1 MARIALIVLFK
12 MMVVHPLHADPI
24 GDISELKGFGQIVR
38 DQPYPAI
45 LDFNIESYDNV
56 QTRAGRIAITFLDNT
71 QVRLTEHSNL
81 VIDEYIYTPDN
92 SSMSL
97 KFASGTIRYIS
108 GALNKKKVK
117 LTTDSAEIAI
127 LGTDFTVTTTEFGS
141 SLIILL
147 PDEFG
152 NASGEIIVSTGAGQV
167 TLNQPYQ
174 ATTTSVFESAP
185 TKPVT
190 LAINLNFIDN
200 MLIINPPKEVVEQEE
215 QVANQSADYLD
226 YNELDVDLLN
236 EDFLKLDEDFEF
248 TELDI
253 DYLDVNFLEDLLDV
267 LDALDTGE
275 EQDQLA
281 INLESANISGTS
293 IGQDTET
300 QITTFIQGERLT
312 MQRVVNQQAYLDLD
326 SGGAYTVIFI
336 QDGISRTVKIN
347 GGSSSSITITQN
359 P

>member
-1 MARIALIVLFK
+1 MARIALIVLCK
-12 MMVVHPLHADPI
+12 MMVALPLHADTI
-24 GDISELKGFGQIVR
+24 GDITELKGFGQIVR
-38 DQPYPAI
+38 DQPYPAM
-45 LDFNIESYDNV
+45 LDFDIESYDNV
-56 QTRAGRIAITFLDNT
+56 QTRAGRVAITFLDNT
-71 QVRLTEHSNL
+71 EVRLTEHSNL
-81 VIDEYIYTPDN
+81 VIDEYIYNQNN

-97 KFASGTIRYIS
+97 KFASGTIRFIS
-108 GALNKKKVK
+108 GALNKQKVK

-127 LGTDFTVTTTEFGS
+127 LGTDFTVTTTEFGA

-152 NASGEIIVSTGAGQV
+152 NASGEIVVSTGAGQV

-190 LAINLNFIDN
+190 LDITLDFIDN
-200 MLIINPPKEVVEQEE
+200 MLIINPPKEVVAQAEESEQ
-215 QVANQSADYLD
+215 QTADYLD

-267 LDALDTGE
+267 LDALATE

-281 INLESANISGTS
+281 INLESTSVSGTS

-300 QITTFIQGERLT
+300 QITTFIQGERLS

-326 SGGAYTVIFI
+326 SSGAYTVIFI
-336 QDGISRTVKIN
+336 QDGVSRTVKIN

>member
-1 MARIALIVLFK
+1 MARIALSVLCK
-12 MMVVHPLHADPI
+12 MMVALPLHADTI

-38 DQPYPAI
+38 DQTYPAV
-45 LDFNIESYDNV
+45 LDFAIESYDNV
-56 QTRAGRIAITFLDNT
+56 QTRAGRVAITFLDNT

-81 VIDEYIYTPDN
+81 GIDEYIYNQNN

-97 KFASGTIRYIS
+97 KFASGTIRFIS
-108 GALNKKKVK
+108 GALDKQKVK

-147 PDEFG
+147 PDQFG
-152 NASGEIIVSTGAGQV
+152 YASGEIIVSTRAGQV

-190 LAINLNFIDN
+190 LDITLDFIDN
-200 MLIINPPKEVVEQEE
+200 MLIINPPEEVVVQEE
-215 QVANQSADYLD
+215 ESRQQTDYLD
-226 YNELDVDLLN
+226 YNELDVDLLA

-253 DYLDVNFLEDLLDV
+253 DYLDVNFLENLLNV
-267 LDALDTGE
+267 LDALDTVE

-300 QITTFIQGERLT
+300 QITTFIQGERLS

-326 SGGAYTVIFI
+326 SSGAYTVIFI
-336 QDGISRTVKIN
+336 QDGVSKTVKIN

>member
-1 MARIALIVLFK
+1 MARIALIVLCK
-12 MMVVHPLHADPI
+12 MMVALPLHADTI
-24 GDISELKGFGQIVR
+24 GDITELKGFGQIVR
-38 DQPYPAI
+38 DQPYPAM
-45 LDFNIESYDNV
+45 LDFDIESYDNV
-56 QTRAGRIAITFLDNT
+56 QTRAGRVAITFLDNT
-71 QVRLTEHSNL
+71 EVRLTEHSNL
-81 VIDEYIYTPDN
+81 VIDEYIYNQNN

-97 KFASGTIRYIS
+97 KFASGTIRFIS
-108 GALNKKKVK
+108 GALDKQKVK
-117 LTTDSAEIAI
+117 LSTPTAEIAI
-127 LGTDFTVTTTEFGS
+127 LGTEFVVTTSEYGA
-141 SLIILL
+141 SLIILM
-147 PDEFG
+147 PSVSGD
-152 NASGEIIVSTGAGQV
+152 ASGEIVVSTGAGQV

-185 TKPVT
+185 TKPVILDIT
-190 LAINLNFIDN
+190 TDFIDN
-200 MLIINPPKEVVEQEE
+200 MLIISPPKEIVAQAEE
-215 QVANQSADYLD
+215 SRQQTTDYLD
-226 YNELDVDLLN
+226 YNDLDVDLLN

-267 LDALDTGE
+267 LDALATE

-281 INLESANISGTS
+281 INLESTSVSGTS

-300 QITTFIQGERLT
+300 QITTFIQGERLS

-326 SGGAYTVIFI
+326 SSGAYTVIFI
-336 QDGISRTVKIN
+336 QDGVSRTVKIN

>member
-1 MARIALIVLFK
+1 MARIALIVLCK
-12 MMVVHPLHADPI
+12 MMVVLPLHADTI
-24 GDISELKGFGQIVR
+24 GDITELKGFGQIVR
-38 DQPYPAI
+38 DQPYPAM
-45 LDFNIESYDNV
+45 LDFDIESYDNV
-56 QTRAGRIAITFLDNT
+56 QTRAGRVAITFLDNT
-71 QVRLTEHSNL
+71 EVRLTEHSNL
-81 VIDEYIYTPDN
+81 VIDEYIYNQNN

-97 KFASGTIRYIS
+97 KFASGTIRFIS
-108 GALNKKKVK
+108 GALNKQKVK

-127 LGTDFTVTTTEFGS
+127 LGTDFTVTTTEFGA

-152 NASGEIIVSTGAGQV
+152 NASGEIVVSTGAGQV

-190 LAINLNFIDN
+190 LDITLDFIDN
-200 MLIINPPKEVVEQEE
+200 MLIINPPKEVVAQAEESEQ
-215 QVANQSADYLD
+215 QTADYLD

-267 LDALDTGE
+267 LDALATE

-281 INLESANISGTS
+281 INLESANVSGTS

-300 QITTFIQGERLT
+300 QITTFIQGERLS

-326 SGGAYTVIFI
+326 SSGAYTVIFI
-336 QDGISRTVKIN
+336 QDGVSRTVKIN

>member
-1 MARIALIVLFK
+1 MARIALIVLCK
-12 MMVVHPLHADPI
+12 MMVALPLHADTI
-24 GDISELKGFGQIVR
+24 GDITELKGFGQIVR
-38 DQPYPAI
+38 DQPYPAM
-45 LDFNIESYDNV
+45 LDFDIESYDNV
-56 QTRAGRIAITFLDNT
+56 QTRAGRVAITFLDNT
-71 QVRLTEHSNL
+71 EVRLTEHSNL
-81 VIDEYIYTPDN
+81 VIDEYIYNQNN

-97 KFASGTIRYIS
+97 KFASGTIRFIS
-108 GALNKKKVK
+108 GALNKQKVK

-127 LGTDFTVTTTEFGS
+127 LGTDFTVTTTEFGA

-152 NASGEIIVSTGAGQV
+152 EASGEIVVSTGAGQV

-190 LAINLNFIDN
+190 LDITLDFIDN
-200 MLIINPPKEVVEQEE
+200 MLIINPPKEVVAQAEESEQ
-215 QVANQSADYLD
+215 QTADYLD

-267 LDALDTGE
+267 LDALATE

-281 INLESANISGTS
+281 INLESASVSGTS

-300 QITTFIQGERLT
+300 QITTFIQGERLS

-326 SGGAYTVIFI
+326 SSGAYTVIFI
-336 QDGISRTVKIN
+336 QDGVSRTVKIN

>member
-12 MMVVHPLHADPI
+12 MMVVHPLHADSI

-147 PDEFG
+147 P
-152 NASGEIIVSTGAGQV
+152 
-167 TLNQPYQ
+167 
-174 ATTTSVFESAP
+174 
-185 TKPVT
+185 
-190 LAINLNFIDN
+190 
-200 MLIINPPKEVVEQEE
+200 
-215 QVANQSADYLD
+215 VA
-226 YNELDVDLLN
+226 
-236 EDFLKLDEDFEF
+236 
-248 TELDI
+248 
-253 DYLDVNFLEDLLDV
+253 
-267 LDALDTGE
+267 
-275 EQDQLA
+275 
-281 INLESANISGTS
+281 
-293 IGQDTET
+293 
-300 QITTFIQGERLT
+300 
-312 MQRVVNQQAYLDLD
+312 
-326 SGGAYTVIFI
+326 
-336 QDGISRTVKIN
+336 
-347 GGSSSSITITQN
+347 
-359 P
+359 

>member
-1 MARIALIVLFK
+1 
-12 MMVVHPLHADPI
+12 MMVVHPLHADSI

-190 LAINLNFIDN
+190 LDITLDFIDN
-200 MLIINPPKEVVEQEE
+200 MLIINPPKEVVTQEE
-215 QVANQSADYLD
+215 ESRQQSTDYLD

-267 LDALDTGE
+267 LDALDTE

-281 INLESANISGTS
+281 INLESASISGTS

>member
-1 MARIALIVLFK
+1 MARIALIVLCK
-12 MMVVHPLHADPI
+12 MMVALPLHADTI
-24 GDISELKGFGQIVR
+24 GDITELKGFGQIVR
-38 DQPYPAI
+38 DQPYPAM
-45 LDFNIESYDNV
+45 LDFDIESYDNV
-56 QTRAGRIAITFLDNT
+56 QTRAGRVAITFLDNT
-71 QVRLTEHSNL
+71 EVRLTEHSNL
-81 VIDEYIYTPDN
+81 VIDEYIYNQNN

-97 KFASGTIRYIS
+97 KFASGTIRFIS
-108 GALNKKKVK
+108 GALNKQKVK

-127 LGTDFTVTTTEFGS
+127 LGTDFTVTTTEFGA

-152 NASGEIIVSTGAGQV
+152 NASGEIVVSTGAGQV

-190 LAINLNFIDN
+190 LDITLDFIDN
-200 MLIINPPKEVVEQEE
+200 MLIINPPKEVVAQAEESEQ
-215 QVANQSADYLD
+215 QTADYLD

-267 LDALDTGE
+267 LDALATE

-281 INLESANISGTS
+281 INLESASVSGTS

-300 QITTFIQGERLT
+300 QITTFIQGERLS

-326 SGGAYTVIFI
+326 SSGAYTVIFI
-336 QDGISRTVKIN
+336 QDGVSRTVKIN

>member
-1 MARIALIVLFK
+1 MARIALIVLYK
-12 MMVVHPLHADPI
+12 ATVLLQLHAEPI
-24 GDISELKGFGQIVR
+24 GDITELKGFGQIVR
-38 DQPYPAI
+38 DQPYPAM
-45 LDFNIESYDNV
+45 LDFDIESYDNV
-56 QTRAGRIAITFLDNT
+56 QTRAGRVAITFLDNT
-71 QVRLTEHSNL
+71 EVRLTEHSNL
-81 VIDEYIYTPDN
+81 VIDEYIYNQNN

-97 KFASGTIRYIS
+97 KFASGTIRFIS
-108 GALNKKKVK
+108 GAFNKQKVK

-127 LGTDFTVTTTEFGS
+127 LGTDFTVTTTEFGA

-152 NASGEIIVSTGAGQV
+152 NASGEIVVSTGAGQV

-190 LAINLNFIDN
+190 LDITLDFIDN
-200 MLIINPPKEVVEQEE
+200 MLIINPPKEVVAQAEESEQ
-215 QVANQSADYLD
+215 QTADYLD

-267 LDALDTGE
+267 LDALATE

-281 INLESANISGTS
+281 INLESASVSGTS

-300 QITTFIQGERLT
+300 QITTLIQGERLS

-326 SGGAYTVIFI
+326 SSGAYTVIFI
-336 QDGISRTVKIN
+336 QDGVSRTVKIN

>member
-1 MARIALIVLFK
+1 MARIALFVLCK
-12 MMVVHPLHADPI
+12 MMVVHPLHADTI

-38 DQPYPAI
+38 DQPYPAV
-45 LDFNIESYDNV
+45 LDFAIESYDNV
-56 QTRAGRIAITFLDNT
+56 QTRAGRVAITFLDNT

-81 VIDEYIYTPDN
+81 VIDEYIYNQNN

-97 KFASGTIRYIS
+97 KFASGTIRFIS
-108 GALNKKKVK
+108 GALDKQKVK

-147 PDEFG
+147 PDQFG

-190 LAINLNFIDN
+190 LDITLDFIDN
-200 MLIINPPKEVVEQEE
+200 MLIINPPKEVVVQEE
-215 QVANQSADYLD
+215 ESRQQADYLD
-226 YNELDVDLLN
+226 YNELDVDLLA

-267 LDALDTGE
+267 LDALATE
-275 EQDQLA
+275 EEDQLA

-300 QITTFIQGERLT
+300 QITTLIQGERLS

-326 SGGAYTVIFI
+326 SSGAYTVIFI
-336 QDGISRTVKIN
+336 QDGVSKTVKIN

>member
-1 MARIALIVLFK
+1 MARIALIVLCK
-12 MMVVHPLHADPI
+12 MMVALPLHADTI
-24 GDISELKGFGQIVR
+24 GDITELKGFGQIVR
-38 DQPYPAI
+38 DQPYPAM
-45 LDFNIESYDNV
+45 LDFDIESYDNV
-56 QTRAGRIAITFLDNT
+56 QTRAGRVAITFLDNT
-71 QVRLTEHSNL
+71 EVRLTEHSNL
-81 VIDEYIYTPDN
+81 VIDEYIYNQNN

-97 KFASGTIRYIS
+97 KFASGTIRFIS
-108 GALNKKKVK
+108 GALNKQKVK

-127 LGTDFTVTTTEFGS
+127 LGTDFTVTTTEFGA

-152 NASGEIIVSTGAGQV
+152 NASGEIVVSTGAGQV

-190 LAINLNFIDN
+190 LDITLDFIDN
-200 MLIINPPKEVVEQEE
+200 MLIINPPKEVVAQAEESEQ
-215 QVANQSADYLD
+215 QTADYLD

-253 DYLDVNFLEDLLDV
+253 DYLNVNFLEDLLDV
-267 LDALDTGE
+267 LDALATE

-281 INLESANISGTS
+281 INLESASVSGTS

-300 QITTFIQGERLT
+300 QITTYIQGERLS

-326 SGGAYTVIFI
+326 SSGAYTVIFI
-336 QDGISRTVKIN
+336 QDGVSRTVKIN

>member
-1 MARIALIVLFK
+1 MARIALIVLCK
-12 MMVVHPLHADPI
+12 MMVVLPLHADTI
-24 GDISELKGFGQIVR
+24 GDITELKGFGQIVR
-38 DQPYPAI
+38 DQPYPAM
-45 LDFNIESYDNV
+45 LDFDIESYDNV
-56 QTRAGRIAITFLDNT
+56 QTRAGRVAITFLDNT
-71 QVRLTEHSNL
+71 EVRLTEHSNL
-81 VIDEYIYTPDN
+81 VIDEYIYNQNN

-97 KFASGTIRYIS
+97 KFASGTIRFIS
-108 GALNKKKVK
+108 GALNKQKVK

-127 LGTDFTVTTTEFGS
+127 LGTDFTVTTTEFGA

-152 NASGEIIVSTGAGQV
+152 NASGEIVVSTGAGQV

-190 LAINLNFIDN
+190 LDITLDFIDN
-200 MLIINPPKEVVEQEE
+200 MLIINPPKEVVAQAEESEQ
-215 QVANQSADYLD
+215 QTADYLD

-267 LDALDTGE
+267 LDALATE

-281 INLESANISGTS
+281 INLESASVSGTS

-300 QITTFIQGERLT
+300 QITTFIQGERLS

-326 SGGAYTVIFI
+326 SSGAYTVIFI
-336 QDGISRTVKIN
+336 QDGVSRTVKIN

>member
-12 MMVVHPLHADPI
+12 MMVVHPLHADSI

-190 LAINLNFIDN
+190 LDITLDFIDN
-200 MLIINPPKEVVEQEE
+200 MLIINPPKEVVTQEE
-215 QVANQSADYLD
+215 ETRQQSTDYLD

-267 LDALDTGE
+267 LDALDTE

-281 INLESANISGTS
+281 INLESASISGTS

>member
-12 MMVVHPLHADPI
+12 MMVVHPLHADSI

-190 LAINLNFIDN
+190 LDITLDFIDN
-200 MLIINPPKEVVEQEE
+200 MLIINPPKEVVTQEE
-215 QVANQSADYLD
+215 ETRQQSTDYLD

-267 LDALDTGE
+267 LDALDTE

-281 INLESANISGTS
+281 INLESASISGTS

-336 QDGISRTVKIN
+336 QDGVSRTVKIN

>member
-1 MARIALIVLFK
+1 MARIALFVLFK
-12 MMVVHPLHADPI
+12 MMVVHPLHADTI

-38 DQPYPAI
+38 DQPYPAV
-45 LDFNIESYDNV
+45 LDFAIESYDNV
-56 QTRAGRIAITFLDNT
+56 QTRAGRVAITFLDNT

-81 VIDEYIYTPDN
+81 VIDEYIYN
-92 SSMSL
+92 QNNNSMSL
-97 KFASGTIRYIS
+97 KFASGTIRFIS
-108 GALNKKKVK
+108 GALDKQKVK

-147 PDEFG
+147 PDQFG

-190 LAINLNFIDN
+190 LDITLDFIDN
-200 MLIINPPKEVVEQEE
+200 MLIINPPKEVVVQEE
-215 QVANQSADYLD
+215 ESRQQTDYLD
-226 YNELDVDLLN
+226 YNELDVDLLA

-267 LDALDTGE
+267 LDALATE
-275 EQDQLA
+275 EEDQLA

-300 QITTFIQGERLT
+300 QITTFIQGERLS

-326 SGGAYTVIFI
+326 SSGAYTVIFI
-336 QDGISRTVKIN
+336 QDGVSKTVKIN

>member
-190 LAINLNFIDN
+190 LAIDLNFIDN

-267 LDALDTGE
+267 LDALDTD

-336 QDGISRTVKIN
+336 QDGVSRTVKIN

>member
-1 MARIALIVLFK
+1 MAPIALFVLFK

-92 SSMSL
+92 SSMRL

-117 LTTDSAEIAI
+117 LSTPSAEIAI
-127 LGTDFTVTTTEFGS
+127 LGTEFVVTTSEYGA
-141 SLIILL
+141 SLIILMPTL
-147 PDEFG
+147 SGDP
-152 NASGEIIVSTGAGQV
+152 SGEIIVSTAAGQV

-185 TKPVT
+185 TKPVILDIT
-190 LAINLNFIDN
+190 TDFIDN
-200 MLIINPPKEVVEQEE
+200 MLIIIPPKEIVAQEE
-215 QVANQSADYLD
+215 ESQQQSTDYLD

-336 QDGISRTVKIN
+336 QDGVSRTVKIN

>member
-1 MARIALIVLFK
+1 MARILAGVFFK
-12 MMVVHPLHADPI
+12 MMVALPLHADTI
-24 GDISELKGFGQIVR
+24 GDITELKGFGQIVR
-38 DQPYPAI
+38 DQPYPAM
-45 LDFNIESYDNV
+45 LDFDIESYDNV
-56 QTRAGRIAITFLDNT
+56 QTRAGRVAITFLDNT
-71 QVRLTEHSNL
+71 EVRLTEHSNL
-81 VIDEYIYTPDN
+81 VIDEYIYNQNN

-97 KFASGTIRYIS
+97 KFASGTIRFIS
-108 GALNKKKVK
+108 GALNKQKVK

-127 LGTDFTVTTTEFGS
+127 LGTDFTVTTTEFGA

-152 NASGEIIVSTGAGQV
+152 NASGEIVVSTGAGQV

-190 LAINLNFIDN
+190 LDITLDFIDN
-200 MLIINPPKEVVEQEE
+200 MLIINPPKEVVAQAEESEQ
-215 QVANQSADYLD
+215 QTADYLD

-267 LDALDTGE
+267 LDALATE

-281 INLESANISGTS
+281 INLESASVSGTS

-300 QITTFIQGERLT
+300 QITTFIQGERLS

-326 SGGAYTVIFI
+326 SSGAYTVIFI
-336 QDGISRTVKIN
+336 QDGVSRTVKIN

>member
-12 MMVVHPLHADPI
+12 MMVVHPLHADSI

-190 LAINLNFIDN
+190 LDITLDFIDN
-200 MLIINPPKEVVEQEE
+200 MLIINPPKEVIAQEE
-215 QVANQSADYLD
+215 ESQQESTDYLD

-267 LDALDTGE
+267 LDALDTD

-336 QDGISRTVKIN
+336 QDGVSRTVKIN

>member
-1 MARIALIVLFK
+1 MVRIALSVLCK
-12 MMVVHPLHADPI
+12 MMVALPLHADTI

-38 DQPYPAI
+38 DQPYPAV
-45 LDFNIESYDNV
+45 LDFAIESYDNV
-56 QTRAGRIAITFLDNT
+56 QTRAGRVAITFLDNT

-81 VIDEYIYTPDN
+81 VIDEYIYN
-92 SSMSL
+92 QNKSSMSL
-97 KFASGTIRYIS
+97 KFASGTIRFIS
-108 GALNKKKVK
+108 GALDKQKVK
-117 LTTDSAEIAI
+117 LSTPSAEIAI
-127 LGTDFTVTTTEFGS
+127 LGTEFVVTTSEYGE

-147 PDEFG
+147 PTLSGDP
-152 NASGEIIVSTGAGQV
+152 SGEIVVSTAAGQV

-185 TKPVT
+185 TKPVILDIT
-190 LAINLNFIDN
+190 TDLIDN
-200 MLIINPPKEVVEQEE
+200 MLIISPPKEIAAQEE
-215 QVANQSADYLD
+215 QSRQQTTDYLD
-226 YNELDVDLLN
+226 YNEIDVDLLS

-248 TELDI
+248 TELDY
-253 DYLDVNFLEDLLDV
+253 DPLTVTFLEDLLDV

-275 EQDQLA
+275 KQDQLA
-281 INLESANISGTS
+281 INLESANLSGTS

-300 QITTFIQGERLT
+300 QITTFIQGGRLS

-326 SGGAYTVIFI
+326 SSGAYTVIFI
-336 QDGISRTVKIN
+336 QDGVSKTVKIN

>member
-1 MARIALIVLFK
+1 MARIALIVLCK
-12 MMVVHPLHADPI
+12 MMVALPLHADTI
-24 GDISELKGFGQIVR
+24 GDITELKGFGQIVR
-38 DQPYPAI
+38 DQPYPAM
-45 LDFNIESYDNV
+45 LDFDIESYDNV
-56 QTRAGRIAITFLDNT
+56 QTRAGRVAITFLDNT
-71 QVRLTEHSNL
+71 EVRLTEHSNL
-81 VIDEYIYTPDN
+81 VIDEYIYNQNN

-97 KFASGTIRYIS
+97 KFASGTIRFIS
-108 GALNKKKVK
+108 GALNKQKVK

-127 LGTDFTVTTTEFGS
+127 LGTDFTVTTTEFGA

-152 NASGEIIVSTGAGQV
+152 NASGEIVVSTGAGQV
-167 TLNQPYQ
+167 ILNQPYQ

-190 LAINLNFIDN
+190 LDITLDFIDN
-200 MLIINPPKEVVEQEE
+200 MLIINPPKEVVAQAEESEQ
-215 QVANQSADYLD
+215 QTADYLD

-267 LDALDTGE
+267 LDALATE

-281 INLESANISGTS
+281 INLESASVSGTS

-300 QITTFIQGERLT
+300 QITTFVQGERLS

-336 QDGISRTVKIN
+336 QDGVSRTVKIN

>member
-12 MMVVHPLHADPI
+12 MMVVHPLHADSI

-190 LAINLNFIDN
+190 LDITLDFIDN
-200 MLIINPPKEVVEQEE
+200 MLIINPPKEVVAQEE
-215 QVANQSADYLD
+215 ESQQESTDYLD

-267 LDALDTGE
+267 LDALDTE

-281 INLESANISGTS
+281 TNLESANISGTS

-336 QDGISRTVKIN
+336 QDGVSRTVKIN

>member
-1 MARIALIVLFK
+1 MARIALIVLCK
-12 MMVVHPLHADPI
+12 MMVALPLHADTI
-24 GDISELKGFGQIVR
+24 GDITELKGFGQIVR
-38 DQPYPAI
+38 DQPYPAM
-45 LDFNIESYDNV
+45 LDFDIESYDNV
-56 QTRAGRIAITFLDNT
+56 QTRAGRVAITFLDNT
-71 QVRLTEHSNL
+71 EVRLTEHSNL
-81 VIDEYIYTPDN
+81 VIDEYIYNQNN

-97 KFASGTIRYIS
+97 KFASGTIRFIS
-108 GALNKKKVK
+108 GALNKQKVK

-127 LGTDFTVTTTEFGS
+127 LGTDFTVTTTEFGA

-152 NASGEIIVSTGAGQV
+152 NASGEIVVSTGAGQV
-167 TLNQPYQ
+167 ILNQPYQ

-190 LAINLNFIDN
+190 LDITLDFIDN
-200 MLIINPPKEVVEQEE
+200 MLIINPPKEVVAQAEESEQ
-215 QVANQSADYLD
+215 QTADYLD

-267 LDALDTGE
+267 LDALATE

-281 INLESANISGTS
+281 INLESASVSGTS

-300 QITTFIQGERLT
+300 QITTFIQGERLS

-326 SGGAYTVIFI
+326 SSGAYTVIFI
-336 QDGISRTVKIN
+336 QDGVSRTVKIN